1 MEVWRVP
8 LQLSRK
14 KQSSDFSH
22 PLDSQFNTDASEEPR
37 CLSARLPG
45 ITAQNNKSE
54 RRLVLEFVDKGTI
67 SLLYLFGEGELRRNK
82 FCNFKSMHQS
92 NKESW

>member
-8 LQLSRK
+8 VRLSLR

-22 PLDSQFNTDASEEPR
+22 PVGSQFNTDASEEPR
-37 CLSARLPG
+37 YQSARLPG
-45 ITAQNNKSE
+45 VTAQKNKSE
-54 RRLVLEFVDKGTI
+54 RRLVLEFVGRGAI
-67 SLLYLFGEGELRRNK
+67 SLLYLFVEGGLRRNK
-82 FCNFKSMHQS
+82 FCDFKAMHQS